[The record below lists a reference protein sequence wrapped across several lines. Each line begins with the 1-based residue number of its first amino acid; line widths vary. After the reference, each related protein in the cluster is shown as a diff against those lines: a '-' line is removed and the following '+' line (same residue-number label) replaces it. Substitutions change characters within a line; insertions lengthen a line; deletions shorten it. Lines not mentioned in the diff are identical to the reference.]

1 MSTTFFSVNVVY
13 IGKDIFTVGIAVLHS
28 NFYDDTVLF
37 TFKVNRFSVDF
48 IFVVINVIYKFN
60 DTATK
65 VEGFSFTVFTFITQ
79 GNGNAFI
86 KERQLTN
93 THTQG
98 FIAVNK
104 LGENGSVRFE
114 VNGGTG
120 FSSFAFNVKLSGSF
134 ALLKSNA
141 IALTITTH
149 FNFHTFTKCVNA
161 GYTYTVKTT
170 GNLITAIAKF
180 TTSVEHGHNNFN
192 SRLAFFF
199 HHIYRNTT
207 TIITNGN
214 AIICV
219 NNYLDIITKASQ
231 SFVNTVVNNFIN

>member
-1 MSTTFFSVNVVY
+1 MGTTFFSVNVVY
-13 IGKDIFTVGIAVLHS
+13 IGKDIFTVGIAVLHG

-65 VEGFSFTVFTFITQ
+65 VEGFSFTIFTFITQ

-86 KERQLTN
+86 KERQLAD
-93 THTQG
+93 THTQS
-98 FIAVNK
+98 FVAINK

-114 VNGGTG
+114 VNGSTS
-120 FSSFAFNVKLSGSF
+120 FSSFAFNIKLGSSF
-134 ALLKSNA
+134 TLLEGNA
-141 IALTITTH
+141 IAFTITTH
-149 FNFHTFTKCVNA
+149 FNFHAFTQCVNA
-161 GYTYTVKTT
+161 GYTYAVQTT
-170 GNLITAIAKF
+170 GNLITTIAKF
-180 TTSVEHGHNNFN
+180 TTSMKHGHNNFN

-207 TIITNGN
+207 TVITNGN

-219 NNYLDIITKASQ
+219 NGYLNIITKTS
-231 SFVNTVVNNFIN
+231 